1 MFKMANTL
9 EIFTVSFLTSFVFG
23 LGGLGSAVALIPIL
37 VFLGV
42 PFPVARPAGLFTNFV
57 STFSATIHNLRK
69 NLIDLKFAL
78 QIVATSILLAPVG
91 AYCSHLVP
99 EKIVGIAFTAF
110 LFFAGIMVYVPK
122 KGVFKEDFSIVIPLF
137 TGGLAGFVS
146 GFLGV
151 GGGGLI
157 SPILIVAGFNP
168 KKVATVTAFAVPFSS
183 IAGFFTYW
191 KMGSVDWMVTLSSA
205 IPAVFAGYL
214 SAYISHKY
222 LKPQHVKKI
231 LGIIFFL
238 LGIKFL
244 TKFI

>member
-1 MFKMANTL
+1 MVNTF
-9 EIFTVSFLTSFVFG
+9 EIATLSFLTSFIFG
-23 LGGLGSAVALIPIL
+23 LGGLGSAVVLIPIL

-42 PFPVARPAGLFTNFV
+42 PFSLARPAGLLTNFV
-57 STFSATIHNLRK
+57 STFSATVHNLKK
-69 NLIDLKFAL
+69 NLIDFKLAFP
-78 QIVATSILLAPVG
+78 IVITSILTAPVG

-99 EKIVGIAFTAF
+99 EKVVGIAFTAF
-110 LFFAGIMVYVPK
+110 LFFAGLMVYIPK
-122 KGVFKEDFSIVIPLF
+122 KGIFRENFSIALPLF

-168 KKVATVTAFAVPFSS
+168 KKVAAVTAFAVSFSS
-183 IAGFFTYW
+183 ITGFFTYW
-191 KMGSVDWMVTLSSA
+191 KMGSVNWTITLSSA
-205 IPAVFAGYL
+205 VPAAFAGYL
-214 SAYISHKY
+214 AAYIGHKF
-222 LKPQHVKKI
+222 LKPQHIKKI

>member
-1 MFKMANTL
+1 MVNTF
-9 EIFTVSFLTSFVFG
+9 EIATVSFLTSFIFG
-23 LGGLGSAVALIPIL
+23 LGGVGAAVVLIPFL

-42 PFPVARPAGLFTNFV
+42 PFPLARPAGLFTNFA
-57 STFSATIHNLRK
+57 STFSVTIHNLKK
-69 NLIDLKFAL
+69 NLIDLRFAFP
-78 QIVATSILLAPVG
+78 IVIASILTAPIG

-99 EKIVGIAFTAF
+99 EKVVGIAFTAF
-110 LFFAGIMVYVPK
+110 LFFAGVMVYIPK
-122 KGVFKEDFSIVIPLF
+122 KGIFRENSSIALPLF

-157 SPILIVAGFNP
+157 SPILTVAGFNP

-183 IAGFFTYW
+183 ITGFFTYW
-191 KMGSVDWMVTLSSA
+191 KMGSVDWTITLFSA
-205 IPAVFAGYL
+205 VPAVFAGYL
-214 SAYISHKY
+214 AAYISHKY
-222 LKPQHVKKI
+222 LKPQHIKKV